1 MYMFWPVVFVPFL
14 YRDEVAVLV
23 AGRTGRGIE
32 GGAILCVGGKAVGHL
47 IVDFQDTKL
56 GAVSAIIPEV
66 FAFDDGES
74 LHDVFHGMAGSG
86 EIGQKFSSAMCL
98 PV

>member
-1 MYMFWPVVFVPFL
+1 M
-14 YRDEVAVLV
+14 RDGDEVAFIV

-32 GGAILCVGGKAVGHL
+32 GGAIFCVGGEAVGHL
-47 IVDFQDTKL
+47 VVNFQDAEL

-74 LHDVFHGMAGSG
+74 LHDVFHRMTGSG
-86 EIGQKFSSAMCL
+86 EVLNQRGGKVAR
-98 PV
+98 

>member
-1 MYMFWPVVFVPFL
+1 MLRPVIFVPL
-14 YRDEVAVLV
+14 INRDEVAFFV
-23 AGRTGRGIE
+23 AGRAGKGIKS
-32 GGAILCVGGKAVGHL
+32 GAVFCVGGEVMGHL
-47 IVDFQDTKL
+47 VVDFQDAEF

-74 LHDVFHGMAGSG
+74 FHDVIHCVTWSW
-86 EIGQKFSSAMCL
+86 EIGQKFRGALGL